1 MGLSESTS
9 ARLATQ
15 LDPLLFLFGTA
26 NPDALRRRP
35 SSGKWSAHEN
45 LAHLGR
51 YHEVFL
57 ERLHRMLSED
67 RPQLGRYRAEDDS
80 EAANWMAMPTD
91 EVLRRIKSLRD
102 ELVGEIQ
109 QLSPEQLT
117 RTGSHPVLGEMTIPV
132 WIEFFLL
139 HEAHHLYVAMMRSRG
154 AG

>member
-35 SSGKWSAHEN
+35 PSGKWSAHEN

-67 RPQLGRYRAEDDS
+67 RPQLGWYRAEDDP
-80 EAANWMAMPTD
+80 EAANWMALPTD
-91 EVLRRIKSLRD
+91 EVLRQD
-102 ELVGEIQ
+102 
-109 QLSPEQLT
+109 PAAFT
-117 RTGSHPVLGEMTIPV
+117 RAVDPNRLP
-132 WIEFFLL
+132 
-139 HEAHHLYVAMMRSRG
+139 SRARG
-154 AG
+154 DDHSGVD